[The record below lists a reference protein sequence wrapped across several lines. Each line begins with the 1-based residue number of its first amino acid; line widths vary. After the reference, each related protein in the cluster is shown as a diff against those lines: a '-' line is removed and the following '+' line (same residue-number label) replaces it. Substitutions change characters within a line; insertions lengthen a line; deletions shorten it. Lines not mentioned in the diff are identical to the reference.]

1 MTLQLV
7 KVQDSELVSPIY
19 YVLAD
24 GNTIPGGSTG
34 TLQEA
39 QDLYNQI
46 VADPS
51 YLTTR
56 KQILEST
63 NI

>member
-19 YVLAD
+19 YVLVD
-24 GNTIPGGSTG
+24 GITIPGGSTG

-39 QDLYNQI
+39 QDLYDQI

-51 YLTTR
+51 YLSTR
-56 KQILEST
+56 KQILQST

>member
-7 KVQDSELVSPIY
+7 KVQDSETVSPVY
-19 YVLAD
+19 YVLVD
-24 GNTIPGGSTG
+24 GTTIPGGSSG
-34 TLQEA
+34 SLQEA
-39 QDLYNQI
+39 TDLYDQI